1 MRDTGTEPCLWAS
14 DHGVDI
20 EEPVLGDGMGA
31 AKEWSWSANFSAVR
45 GSLVFF
51 FFFHLCMYLWSVYPV
66 WKSDSIVAPPICR
79 LLFREFSPIEEHG
92 DCFQSSVV
100 VFRAIRRETPS
111 LPAFLSRFLKKVS
124 MLNGMAS

>member
-1 MRDTGTEPCLWAS
+1 MRDTVTEPCLWAS

-51 FFFHLCMYLWSVYPV
+51 FLLSFMYVSLVSLSCLEIGFY
-66 WKSDSIVAPPICR
+66 CR
-79 LLFREFSPIEEHG
+79 
-92 DCFQSSVV
+92 
-100 VFRAIRRETPS
+100 ATN
-111 LPAFLSRFLKKVS
+111 LPLAVP
-124 MLNGMAS
+124 